1 MTRYGLRA
9 RVISLTLAPTLI
21 IGLLLTAFFSF
32 NRYHDL
38 ETQVINSGL
47 NIVEPLAIASEDG
60 LRNNSREA
68 VRRIISFAHRK
79 NSKFVR
85 SIAVFDYK
93 HDLFVTSNFHPNFES
108 LTFPKQEPIPLLLT
122 SDLRDN
128 TLILRAPV
136 ISEAGL
142 TATLEGQS
150 TTPALGYVSIEL
162 DLSSLRLQQ
171 YQEIFAAALVLL
183 VGLGL
188 SAVFAYRLMYDVT
201 RPISHMKNMVDR
213 IRRGHL
219 DVRIEGK
226 MHGELDSLKNGINAM
241 AVSLSEYHVEM
252 QHSIDQATSDLRE
265 TLEQLEIQ
273 NVELDIAKKRAQEA
287 ARVKS
292 EFLANMS
299 HELRTPLNGVIGF
312 TRQMLKTKLT
322 NSQTDYLQTIE
333 RSANNLLNIINDILD
348 FSKLEAGKLALENI
362 PFEFQESLEEVVSL
376 QATSAHEKGLELTL
390 KVDPKIPAGLAGD
403 PLRIQ
408 QVLTN
413 LVGNSIKF
421 TERGNIDISVEL
433 RSQRDD
439 VVELQFMVR
448 DTGIGI
454 SERQQA
460 QLFQAF
466 SQADASISRRYGG
479 TGLGLVITQKL
490 VSQMGGEIS
499 LTSRLHQ
506 GSTFWFTLRLHVTDM
521 PVSDLIEAQTLAQ
534 RQLLLIE
541 PNMQAGSILQQM
553 LASEGI
559 IVTHRTTL
567 PEEGEHFDYERFN
580 YRSSIKGEYDCYDY
594 VLLNLS
600 PSHENTIGDVEM
612 MVERLMAYAP
622 HVVLGMPSTALALS
636 DHLIQ
641 KYQVHCITKPLSRRK
656 LLQTL
661 AANQEALPILEPNT
675 PVSTDKLPLTVM
687 AVDDN
692 PANLKLI
699 TALLK
704 ERVEQVIT
712 CSNGEDAVA
721 QAEHQHFDMIL
732 MDIQMPKMD
741 GVTASK
747 AIKKLPLN
755 EQTPVIAVT
764 AHAML
769 GERDRLLKAGMD
781 DYLTKPIEEHVLQ
794 QVLMHWNPNATV
806 QELEK
811 LDLSVHTTPDVPS
824 TPSASDSQIVID
836 WPAALK
842 QSANKASLAKEML
855 QMLVDYIPEVN
866 SVVEQALTGDGDEEA
881 RENLIH
887 HVHKLHGSSSY
898 CGVPRLKSI
907 CATLEKALRSD
918 ASIEEVEPELFEL
931 QDEMEKVTEASAHY
945 LTLN

>member
-9 RVISLTLAPTLI
+9 RVITLTLAPTLI
-21 IGLLLTAFFSF
+21 IGLILSAIFSF

-38 ETQVINSGL
+38 EKQVINSGL
-47 NIVEPLAIASEDG
+47 SIIEPLAIASEDG
-60 LRNNSREA
+60 IKNNSRES
-68 VRRIISFAHRK
+68 VRRIISYAHRK

-85 SIAVFDYK
+85 SIAVFDYN
-93 HDLFVTSNFHPNFES
+93 HELFVTSNFHPNFES
-108 LTFPKQEPIPLLLT
+108 LTFPRTAPIPLLVT
-122 SDLRDN
+122 SDLQDN
-128 TLILRAPV
+128 TLILRAPIITESGV
-136 ISEAGL
+136 VPTPDGRNSA
-142 TATLEGQS
+142 
-150 TTPALGYVSIEL
+150 PALGYISIEL

-171 YQEIFAAALVLL
+171 YQEIFSAFLVLL
-183 VGLGL
+183 IGL
-188 SAVFAYRLMYDVT
+188 SLSGFFAMRLMHDVT

-333 RSANNLLNIINDILD
+333 KSANNLLNIINDILD

-362 PFEFQESLEEVVSL
+362 PFEFQETLEEVVSL
-376 QATSAHEKGLELTL
+376 QATSAHEKGLEITL
-390 KVDPKIPAGLAGD
+390 KVDSKVPTGLVGD

-433 RSQRDD
+433 RSQKDD

-506 GSTFWFTLRLHVTDM
+506 GSTFWFTLRLHATDM
-521 PVSDLIEAQTLAQ
+521 PMSELIEAQVLNQ
-534 RQLLLIE
+534 RSLLLVE
-541 PNMQAGSILQQM
+541 PNMQAASITRQM
-553 LASEGI
+553 LVQHGLS
-559 IVTHRTTL
+559 VSYRSSL
-567 PEEGEHFDYERFN
+567 PEEVEKF
-580 YRSSIKGEYDCYDY
+580 DY
-594 VLLNLS
+594 VLLNLAPNKS
-600 PSHENTIGDVEM
+600 NELEQVEQW
-612 MVERLMAYAP
+612 VEKALTCAP
-622 HVVLGMPSTALALS
+622 HVVVGTPSTALALS

-641 KYQVHCITKPLSRRK
+641 KYQIHCITKPLSRKK

-661 AANQEALPILEPNT
+661 AANQESLPEIEQDEPVYNET
-675 PVSTDKLPLTVM
+675 LPLTVM

-699 TALLK
+699 AALLD
-704 ERVEQVIT
+704 ERVERVVT
-712 CSNGEDAVA
+712 ATNGADAVTK
-721 QAEHQHFDMIL
+721 AESQKFDIIL
-732 MDIQMPKMD
+732 MDIQMPHMD
-741 GVTASK
+741 GVTACSK
-747 AIKKLPLN
+747 IKQGELN
-755 EQTPVIAVT
+755 THTPVIAVT
-764 AHAML
+764 AHAMS
-769 GERDRLLKAGMD
+769 GERDRLLQAGMD

-794 QVLMHWNPNATV
+794 QVLMHWSPLTKSD
-806 QELEK
+806 ELEK
-811 LDLSVHTTPDVPS
+811 LDIPAHPDP
-824 TPSASDSQIVID
+824 IVQAHAAAIEHQNIIID
-836 WPAALK
+836 WQAALK
-842 QSANKASLAKEML
+842 QSANKEELAKEML
-855 QMLVDYIPEVN
+855 QMLIDYMPEVDGI
-866 SVVEQALTGDGDEEA
+866 VEQALENEEFDI
-881 RENLIH
+881 EQLIH
-887 HVHKLHGSSSY
+887 HVHKLHGSCSY
-898 CGVPRLKSI
+898 SGVPRLKKV
-907 CATLEKALRSD
+907 CATIEKQLRSG
-918 ASIEEVEPELFEL
+918 ASIEDIEPELFEL
-931 QDEMEKVTEASAHY
+931 QDEMEKVTASAEPY
-945 LTLN
+945 LTEE

>member
-9 RVISLTLAPTLI
+9 RVITLTLAPTLI
-21 IGLLLTAFFSF
+21 IGLLLSAFFSF

-38 ETQVINSGL
+38 EKQVINSGL
-47 NIVEPLAIASEDG
+47 SIVEPLAIASEEG
-60 LRNNSREA
+60 LKNNSREA
-68 VRRIISFAHRK
+68 VRRIISYAHRK

-85 SIAVFDYK
+85 SIAVFDYN

-108 LTFPKQEPIPLLLT
+108 LTFPRNESIPLLVT
-122 SDLRDN
+122 SDLQEN
-128 TLILRAPV
+128 TLILRAPIV
-136 ISEAGL
+136 AESGL
-142 TATLEGQS
+142 LSAAKGQNS
-150 TTPALGYVSIEL
+150 NSALGYIAIEL

-171 YQEIFAAALVLL
+171 YQEVFSAFLVLIS
-183 VGLGL
+183 GLGL
-188 SAVFAYRLMYDVT
+188 SAIFAHRLMHDVT

-226 MHGELDSLKNGINAM
+226 MHGELDTLKNGINAM

-322 NSQTDYLQTIE
+322 NNQTDYLQTIE
-333 RSANNLLNIINDILD
+333 KSANNLLSIINDILD

-362 PFEFQESLEEVVSL
+362 PFDFQETLEEVVSL
-376 QATSAHEKGLELTL
+376 QATSAHEKGLEVTL
-390 KVDPKIPAGLAGD
+390 KVDSKIPTGVVGD

-421 TERGNIDISVEL
+421 TERGNIDISVEM
-433 RSQRDD
+433 RSQKDD
-439 VVELQFMVR
+439 IIELQFMVR

-490 VSQMGGEIS
+490 VGQMGGEIS

-506 GSTFWFTLRLHVTDM
+506 GSTFWFTLKLHSTEM
-521 PVSDLIEAQTLAQ
+521 PVNELVETQSLKQ
-534 RQLLLIE
+534 RTLLLIE
-541 PNMQAGSILQQM
+541 SNMQAASVIQQV
-553 LASEGI
+553 LVQEGL
-559 IVTHRTTL
+559 IVTYRASL
-567 PEEGEHFDYERFN
+567 PDD
-580 YRSSIKGEYDCYDY
+580 SSHYDY
-594 VLLNLS
+594 IILNLA
-600 PSHENTIGDVEM
+600 PNKPNQLEQVEQWVKYAKQCTSH
-612 MVERLMAYAP
+612 L
-622 HVVLGMPSTALALS
+622 VVGIPSTTLALS

-641 KYQVHCITKPLSRRK
+641 THDVHCITKPLSRRK
-656 LLQTL
+656 LLQIL
-661 AANQEALPILEPNT
+661 ATNQETLPIIEFKPT
-675 PVSTDKLPLTVM
+675 YSEKLPLIVM

-699 TALLK
+699 SALLQ
-704 ERVEQVIT
+704 ERVETVIT
-712 CSNGEDAVA
+712 STNGLNAVS
-721 QAEHQHFDMIL
+721 QAEERRFDIIF
-732 MDIQMPKMD
+732 MDIQMPHMD
-741 GVTASK
+741 GVTACHK
-747 AIKKLPLN
+747 IKSTQYNAK
-755 EQTPVIAVT
+755 TPVIAVT
-764 AHAML
+764 AHAMS
-769 GERDRLLKAGMD
+769 GERDRLLGAGMD

-794 QVLMHWNPNATV
+794 QVLTHWNSDTNSLNK
-806 QELEK
+806 ER
-811 LDLSVHTTPDVPS
+811 PDPDMQVSSLLHS
-824 TPSASDSQIVID
+824 TENNSLIID
-836 WPAALK
+836 WQVALK
-842 QSANKASLAKEML
+842 QSANKTDLARDML
-855 QMLVDYIPEVN
+855 QMLIDYIPEV
-866 SVVEQALTGDGDEEA
+866 SVVVETAIERKDYD
-881 RENLIH
+881 REKLLHYI
-887 HVHKLHGSSSY
+887 HKLHGSSAY
-898 CGVPRLKSI
+898 CGVPRLKKVCSTI
-907 CATLEKALRSD
+907 EKALNSGS
-918 ASIEEVEPELFEL
+918 SILELEPELFEL
-931 QDEMEKVTEASAHY
+931 QDEMEKVIENSTPY
-945 LTLN
+945 LDS

>member
-9 RVISLTLAPTLI
+9 RVITLTLAPTLI
-21 IGLLLTAFFSF
+21 IGLLLSSIFSF

-38 ETQVINSGL
+38 EKQAINSGL
-47 NIVEPLAIASEDG
+47 SIIESLAIASEDG
-60 LRNNSREA
+60 VKNNNRES
-68 VRRIISFAHRK
+68 VRRIIGYAHRK
-79 NSKFVR
+79 NSKFIR
-85 SIAVFDYK
+85 SIAVFDYN
-93 HDLFVTSNFHPNFES
+93 HELFVTSNFHPNFEL
-108 LTFPKQEPIPLLLT
+108 LTFPLNEPIPLLVT
-122 SDLRDN
+122 SNLQDN
-128 TLILRAPV
+128 ALILRAPI
-136 ISEAGL
+136 ISESGIITSAQ
-142 TATLEGQS
+142 GQQNNA
-150 TTPALGYVSIEL
+150 ALGYIAIEL

-171 YQEIFAAALVLL
+171 YQEIFSAFSVLL
-183 VGLGL
+183 IGLGL
-188 SAVFAYRLMYDVT
+188 SGFFAMRLMHDVT

-226 MHGELDSLKNGINAM
+226 MHGELDQLKNGINSM

-273 NVELDIAKKRAQEA
+273 NIELDIAKKRAQEA

-312 TRQMLKTKLT
+312 TRQMLKTRLS

-333 RSANNLLNIINDILD
+333 KSANNLLTIINDILD

-362 PFEFQESLEEVVSL
+362 PFEFQETLEEVVNL
-376 QATSAHEKGLELTL
+376 QSTSAHEKGLEITL
-390 KVDPKIPAGLAGD
+390 NIDTKVPMALVGD

-421 TERGNIDISVEL
+421 TERGNIDISIEL
-433 RSQRDD
+433 RSQKDD

-506 GSTFWFTLRLHVTDM
+506 GSTFWFTLRLYATDM
-521 PVSDLIEAQTLAQ
+521 PMSDLIETKALNQ
-534 RQLLLIE
+534 RSLLLVE
-541 PNMQAGSILQQM
+541 PNMQAASITRKT
-553 LASEGI
+553 LAKEGLV
-559 IVTHRTTL
+559 VT
-567 PEEGEHFDYERFN
+567 
-580 YRSSIKGEYDCYDY
+580 YRSSLPNKVERFDY
-594 VLLNLS
+594 VLLNLAPNRPNEVS
-600 PSHENTIGDVEM
+600 KVEKQ
-612 MVERLMAYAP
+612 VEKALLCAP
-622 HVVLGMPSTALALS
+622 HVVVGTPSTTLALS

-641 KYQVHCITKPLSRRK
+641 KYQIHCITKPLSRKK

-661 AANQEALPILEPNT
+661 VANQESLPEIEIEEPINT
-675 PVSTDKLPLTVM
+675 ETLPLSVM

-704 ERVEQVIT
+704 ERVEHVISCT
-712 CSNGEDAVA
+712 NGNDAVQ
-721 QAEHQHFDMIL
+721 QAELRHFDIIL
-732 MDIQMPKMD
+732 MDIQMPHMD
-741 GVTASK
+741 GVTACSK
-747 AIKKLPLN
+747 IKQIALN
-755 EQTPVIAVT
+755 ANTPVVAVT
-764 AHAML
+764 AHAMS
-769 GERDRLLKAGMD
+769 GERERLLKAGMD

-794 QVLMHWNPNATV
+794 QVLMHWSPHTKEDELLKLKLPTQIEMV
-806 QELEK
+806 Q
-811 LDLSVHTTPDVPS
+811 
-824 TPSASDSQIVID
+824 TPSSSEHSNIIID
-836 WPAALK
+836 WQAALQ
-842 QSANKASLAKEML
+842 QSANKQDLAKEML
-855 QMLVDYIPEVN
+855 QMLLDYMPEV
-866 SVVEQALTGDGDEEA
+866 SKIVDQALEDNAFDVDQ
-881 RENLIH
+881 LIH
-887 HVHKLHGSSSY
+887 HVHKLHGSCSY
-898 CGVPRLKSI
+898 CGVPRLKNI
-907 CATLEKALRSD
+907 CATIEKTLRSGGAISD
-918 ASIEEVEPELFEL
+918 IEPELFEL
-931 QDEMEKVTEASAHY
+931 QDEMEKVTASAKPY
-945 LTLN
+945 LVSTE

>member
-9 RVISLTLAPTLI
+9 RVITLTLAPTLI
-21 IGLLLTAFFSF
+21 IGLLLSAFFSF

-38 ETQVINSGL
+38 EKQVINSGL
-47 NIVEPLAIASEDG
+47 SIIEPLAIASEEG
-60 LRNNSREA
+60 LKNNSRES
-68 VRRIISFAHRK
+68 VRRIISYAHRK

-85 SIAVFDYK
+85 SIAVFDYN

-108 LTFPKQEPIPLLLT
+108 LTFPRNEPIPLLVT
-122 SDLRDN
+122 SDLHEN
-128 TLILRAPV
+128 TLILRAPIIAESGL
-136 ISEAGL
+136 IS
-142 TATLEGQS
+142 TPKGQD
-150 TTPALGYVSIEL
+150 TNPALGYIAVEL

-171 YQEIFAAALVLL
+171 YQEIFSAFLVLL
-183 VGLGL
+183 SGLGL
-188 SAVFAYRLMYDVT
+188 SAVFAYRLMHDVT

-322 NSQTDYLQTIE
+322 NSQADYLQTIE
-333 RSANNLLNIINDILD
+333 KSANNLLNIINDILD

-362 PFEFQESLEEVVSL
+362 PFEFQETLEEVVSL

-390 KVDPKIPAGLAGD
+390 KVDPKIPAGLVGD

-433 RSQRDD
+433 RSQKEDA
-439 VVELQFMVR
+439 VELQFMVR

-506 GSTFWFTLRLHVTDM
+506 GSTFWFTLRLNSTDM
-521 PVSDLIEAQTLAQ
+521 PVSDLLETQVLRQ
-534 RQLLLIE
+534 RTLLLVE
-541 PNMQAGSILQQM
+541 PNMQAASVTQQT
-553 LASEGI
+553 LVQEGL
-559 IVTHRTTL
+559 IVT
-567 PEEGEHFDYERFN
+567 
-580 YRSSIKGEYDCYDY
+580 YRSSIPEEASQFDY
-594 VLLNLS
+594 VLLNLA
-600 PSHENTIGDVEM
+600 PNKTNEAELVEQW
-612 MVERLMAYAP
+612 VKQAQQCAP
-622 HVVLGMPSTALALS
+622 QVVVGIPSTALALS

-641 KYQVHCITKPLSRRK
+641 THHVHCITKPLSRRK

-661 AANQEALPILEPNT
+661 AANQESLPMVEIEPAYNET
-675 PVSTDKLPLTVM
+675 LPLTVM

-699 TALLK
+699 SALLQ
-704 ERVEQVIT
+704 ERVEKVVT
-712 CSNGEDAVA
+712 CTNGLDAVA
-721 QAEHQHFDMIL
+721 QAETQHFDIIL
-732 MDIQMPKMD
+732 MDIQMPHMD
-741 GVTASK
+741 GVTACGK
-747 AIKKLPLN
+747 IKQTELN
-755 EQTPVIAVT
+755 ANTPVIAVT
-764 AHAML
+764 AHAMS
-769 GERDRLLKAGMD
+769 GERDRLLGAGMD

-794 QVLMHWNPNATV
+794 QVLMHWNPNTT
-806 QELEK
+806 ESEMEK
-811 LDLSVHTTPDVPS
+811 LDLPPDVEPS
-824 TPSASDSQIVID
+824 ELSSSAVIEHDNIIID
-836 WPAALK
+836 WQAALK
-842 QSANKASLAKEML
+842 QSANKEDLARDML
-855 QMLVDYIPEVN
+855 QMLIDFIPEVSN
-866 SVVEQALTGDGDEEA
+866 VVEAALEEDDFDSEA
-881 RENLIH
+881 LIH

-898 CGVPRLKSI
+898 CGVPRLKKV
-907 CATLEKALRSD
+907 CATIEKALRSG
-918 ASIEEVEPELFEL
+918 ASLEDIEPELFEL
-931 QDEMEKVTEASAHY
+931 QDEMEKVTASAAPY
-945 LTLN
+945 LDS

>member
-9 RVISLTLAPTLI
+9 RVITLTLAPTLI
-21 IGLLLTAFFSF
+21 IGLLLSAFFSF

-38 ETQVINSGL
+38 EKQVINSGL
-47 NIVEPLAIASEDG
+47 SIIEPLAIASEEG
-60 LRNNSREA
+60 LKNNSRES
-68 VRRIISFAHRK
+68 VRRIISYAHRK

-85 SIAVFDYK
+85 SIAVFDYN

-108 LTFPKQEPIPLLLT
+108 LTFPRNEPIPLLVT
-122 SDLRDN
+122 SDLQEN
-128 TLILRAPV
+128 TLILRAPIIAESGL
-136 ISEAGL
+136 IS
-142 TATLEGQS
+142 TPKGQD
-150 TTPALGYVSIEL
+150 TNPALGYIAVEL

-171 YQEIFAAALVLL
+171 YQEIFSAFLVLL
-183 VGLGL
+183 SGLGL
-188 SAVFAYRLMYDVT
+188 SAVFAYRLMHDVT

-322 NSQTDYLQTIE
+322 NSQADYLQTIE
-333 RSANNLLNIINDILD
+333 KSANNLLNIINDILD

-362 PFEFQESLEEVVSL
+362 PFEFQETLEEVVSL

-390 KVDPKIPAGLAGD
+390 KVDPKIPAGLVGD

-433 RSQRDD
+433 RSQKEDA
-439 VVELQFMVR
+439 VELQFMVR

-506 GSTFWFTLRLHVTDM
+506 GSTFWFTLRLNSTDM
-521 PVSDLIEAQTLAQ
+521 PVSDLLETQVLRQ
-534 RQLLLIE
+534 RTLLLVE
-541 PNMQAGSILQQM
+541 PNMQAASVTQQT
-553 LASEGI
+553 LVQEGL
-559 IVTHRTTL
+559 IVT
-567 PEEGEHFDYERFN
+567 
-580 YRSSIKGEYDCYDY
+580 YRSSIPEEASQFDY
-594 VLLNLS
+594 VLLNLA
-600 PSHENTIGDVEM
+600 PNKTNEAELVEQW
-612 MVERLMAYAP
+612 VKQAQQCAP
-622 HVVLGMPSTALALS
+622 QVVVGIPSTALALS

-641 KYQVHCITKPLSRRK
+641 THHVHCITKPLSRRK

-661 AANQEALPILEPNT
+661 AANQESLPMIEVEPAYNET
-675 PVSTDKLPLTVM
+675 LPLTVM

-699 TALLK
+699 SALLQ
-704 ERVEQVIT
+704 ERVEKVVT
-712 CSNGEDAVA
+712 CTNGLDAVA
-721 QAEHQHFDMIL
+721 QAETQHFDIIL
-732 MDIQMPKMD
+732 MDIQMPHMD
-741 GVTASK
+741 GVTACGK
-747 AIKKLPLN
+747 IKQTELN
-755 EQTPVIAVT
+755 ANTPVIAVT
-764 AHAML
+764 AHAMS
-769 GERDRLLKAGMD
+769 GERDRLLGAGMD

-794 QVLMHWNPNATV
+794 QVLMHWNPNTT
-806 QELEK
+806 ESEMEK
-811 LDLSVHTTPDVPS
+811 LDLPPDVEPS
-824 TPSASDSQIVID
+824 ELPSSAVIEHDNIIID
-836 WPAALK
+836 WQAALK
-842 QSANKASLAKEML
+842 QSANKEDLARDML
-855 QMLVDYIPEVN
+855 QMLIDFIPEVSN
-866 SVVEQALTGDGDEEA
+866 VVEAALEEDDFDS
-881 RENLIH
+881 ETLIH

-898 CGVPRLKSI
+898 CGVPRLKKV
-907 CATLEKALRSD
+907 CATIEKALRSG
-918 ASIEEVEPELFEL
+918 ASLEDIEPELFEL
-931 QDEMEKVTEASAHY
+931 QDEMEKVTASAAPY
-945 LTLN
+945 LDS

>member
-9 RVISLTLAPTLI
+9 RVITLTLAPTLI
-21 IGLLLTAFFSF
+21 IGLLLSAFFSF

-38 ETQVINSGL
+38 EKQVINSGL
-47 NIVEPLAIASEDG
+47 SIIEPLAIASEEG
-60 LRNNSREA
+60 LKNNSRES
-68 VRRIISFAHRK
+68 VRRIISYAHRK

-85 SIAVFDYK
+85 SIAVFDYN
-93 HDLFVTSNFHPNFES
+93 HELFVTSNFHPNFES
-108 LTFPKQEPIPLLLT
+108 LTFPRNEVIPLLVT
-122 SDLRDN
+122 SDLQEN
-128 TLILRAPV
+128 TLILRAPIITESGL
-136 ISEAGL
+136 IS
-142 TATLEGQS
+142 TPKGQN
-150 TTPALGYVSIEL
+150 TNPALGYIAVEL

-171 YQEIFAAALVLL
+171 YQEIFSAFLVLL
-183 VGLGL
+183 SGLGL
-188 SAVFAYRLMYDVT
+188 SAMFAYRLMHDVT

-322 NSQTDYLQTIE
+322 NSQADYLQTIE
-333 RSANNLLNIINDILD
+333 KSANNLLNIINDILD

-362 PFEFQESLEEVVSL
+362 PFEFQETLEEVVSL

-390 KVDPKIPAGLAGD
+390 KVDHKIPAGLVGD

-433 RSQRDD
+433 RSQKED

-454 SERQQA
+454 SERQQS

-506 GSTFWFTLRLHVTDM
+506 GSTFWFTLRLNSTDM
-521 PVSDLIEAQTLAQ
+521 PMSDLLETQVLKLRT
-534 RQLLLIE
+534 LLLIE
-541 PNMQAGSILQQM
+541 PNMQAASVTQQT
-553 LASEGI
+553 LVQEGL
-559 IVTHRTTL
+559 IVT
-567 PEEGEHFDYERFN
+567 
-580 YRSSIKGEYDCYDY
+580 YRSSVPEEASPFDY
-594 VLLNLS
+594 VLLNLAPNRANEPELVEQWVKQAQKCS
-600 PSHENTIGDVEM
+600 PQ
-612 MVERLMAYAP
+612 
-622 HVVLGMPSTALALS
+622 VVVGIPSTALALS
-636 DHLIQ
+636 DHLTQ
-641 KYQVHCITKPLSRRK
+641 TYHVHCITKPLSRRK
-656 LLQTL
+656 LLQIL
-661 AANQEALPILEPNT
+661 AANQNSLPMIEVEPAYNET
-675 PVSTDKLPLTVM
+675 LPLTVM

-699 TALLK
+699 SALLQ
-704 ERVEQVIT
+704 ERVEKVVT
-712 CSNGEDAVA
+712 CTNGLDAVT
-721 QAEHQHFDMIL
+721 QAESQHFDIIL
-732 MDIQMPKMD
+732 MDIQMPHMD
-741 GVTASK
+741 GVTACGK
-747 AIKKLPLN
+747 IKQTELN
-755 EQTPVIAVT
+755 ANTPVIAVT
-764 AHAML
+764 AHAMS
-769 GERDRLLKAGMD
+769 GERDRLLGAGMD

-794 QVLMHWNPNATV
+794 QVLMHWNP
-806 QELEK
+806 
-811 LDLSVHTTPDVPS
+811 HTTQSEMAKIELPS
-824 TPSASDSQIVID
+824 NIEPSGLPSSAVIEHDNIIID
-836 WPAALK
+836 WQAALK
-842 QSANKASLAKEML
+842 QSANKEDLARDML
-855 QMLVDYIPEVN
+855 QMLIDFIPEVN
-866 SVVEQALTGDGDEEA
+866 SVVESALEEDDFDS
-881 RENLIH
+881 ETLIH
-887 HVHKLHGSSSY
+887 HIHKLHGSSSY
-898 CGVPRLKSI
+898 CGVPRLKKV
-907 CATLEKALRSD
+907 CATIERALRSGESLED
-918 ASIEEVEPELFEL
+918 VEPELFEL
-931 QDEMEKVTEASAHY
+931 QDEMEKVTASAAPY
-945 LTLN
+945 LDS